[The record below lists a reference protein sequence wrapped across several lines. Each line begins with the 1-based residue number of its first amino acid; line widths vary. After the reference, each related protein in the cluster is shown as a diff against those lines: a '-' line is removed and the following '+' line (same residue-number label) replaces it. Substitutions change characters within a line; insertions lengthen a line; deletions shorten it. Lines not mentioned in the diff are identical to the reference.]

1 MQKWDRASTG
11 LKGLDAIIDDLR
23 SGDNV
28 VWQVDDIKNY
38 REFVLP
44 FVNKAVQSGKRVVY
58 IRFGNHLP
66 LLGKEDRVKIHELKA
81 STGFESFS
89 LQLFQIIE
97 KEGRET
103 FYVFDCLSDL
113 LSVWATD
120 LMIGNFFL
128 ITCPYLY
135 DMNTVAYFA
144 ILRNGHSFKT
154 VARIRETTQVLLDS
168 YNLGG
173 KSCVHPLKA
182 AGRYSPTMFFPHLR
196 KDEEF
201 DPIVNSS
208 EAAELFLNMTSKG
221 MGPSRRNLDYWDR
234 LFIEVEDLLKKN
246 SPARR
251 TKALIDR
258 VSRLLIGKEDR
269 ILAIAKKYLS
279 LGDLMQVKD
288 RMIGTGFIGGK
299 TAGML
304 LARSILSREK
314 PEVWGPLLEQHDSFY
329 IGSDVFYSFIVQN
342 GWWRLFIRQR
352 TRDEYFSMAAVLRE
366 KILKGVFPD
375 EIKEQFQLMLE
386 YFGQS
391 PIIVRS
397 SSLLE
402 DAFGNAFAGKYESI
416 FCPNQGSPESRYEY
430 FENAVRRI
438 FASTMSE
445 NALVYRRRHNLDMHD
460 ELMSLLVQRVSG
472 TSRKNYFYPE
482 VAGVGFSRNPFVWK
496 TGLDPEAGM
505 LRIVHG
511 LGTRAVMRDIGDYP
525 RIVAL
530 DQPTLKPHLGLE
542 ETRKYSQHEVDV
554 INLRDNRFES
564 VPFDDLVAG
573 GVECRLEL
581 IGTKDVLAGNTGF
594 QEDGG
599 SWVLTFD
606 ELLSGTSLT
615 DHMSGLLKVLEK
627 AYSYPVDI
635 EFTLNFSPEGGFKIN
650 LLQCR
655 PLQTKGERRRVV
667 VPRNIERE
675 RVYLSQEGNF
685 MGGSICQPVRKI
697 VYVDPEKYT
706 GLQRTDRYSVAR
718 RIGKIVRGIE
728 DPENTPVFLIGPGR
742 WGSSSPFMG
751 IPVTFAEISRISILG
766 EISFSKKGME
776 PDLSFGTHFFQDL
789 VENDIFYVAIYS
801 DRPDVIFSPDLPA
814 PCEEN
819 SEIEERLQ
827 PVIKVYN
834 VPDMWIMADILTRKI
849 ICFRGRAPA
858 AKSKVAN

>member
-1 MQKWDRASTG
+1 
-11 LKGLDAIIDDLR
+11 
-23 SGDNV
+23 
-28 VWQVDDIKNY
+28 
-38 REFVLP
+38 
-44 FVNKAVQSGKRVVY
+44 
-58 IRFGNHLP
+58 
-66 LLGKEDRVKIHELKA
+66 
-81 STGFESFS
+81 
-89 LQLFQIIE
+89 
-97 KEGRET
+97 
-103 FYVFDCLSDL
+103 
-113 LSVWATD
+113 
-120 LMIGNFFL
+120 
-128 ITCPYLY
+128 
-135 DMNTVAYFA
+135 
-144 ILRNGHSFKT
+144 
-154 VARIRETTQVLLDS
+154 
-168 YNLGG
+168 
-173 KSCVHPLKA
+173 
-182 AGRYSPTMFFPHLR
+182 
-196 KDEEF
+196 
-201 DPIVNSS
+201 
-208 EAAELFLNMTSKG
+208 
-221 MGPSRRNLDYWDR
+221 
-234 LFIEVEDLLKKN
+234 
-246 SPARR
+246 
-251 TKALIDR
+251 
-258 VSRLLIGKEDR
+258 
-269 ILAIAKKYLS
+269 
-279 LGDLMQVKD
+279 
-288 RMIGTGFIGGK
+288 
-299 TAGML
+299 
-304 LARSILSREK
+304 
-314 PEVWGPLLEQHDSFY
+314 
-329 IGSDVFYSFIVQN
+329 
-342 GWWRLFIRQR
+342 
-352 TRDEYFSMAAVLRE
+352 
-366 KILKGVFPD
+366 
-375 EIKEQFQLMLE
+375 
-386 YFGQS
+386 
-391 PIIVRS
+391 
-397 SSLLE
+397 
-402 DAFGNAFAGKYESI
+402 AFAGKYESI

-445 NALVYRRRHNLDMHD
+445 NALVYRRRHNLDMQD

-472 TSRKNYFYPE
+472 TSRKDYFYPE

-554 INLRDNRFES
+554 INLRENRFES
-564 VPFDDLVAG
+564 VSFDDLVAG

-606 ELLSGTSLT
+606 ELLAGTSLT
-615 DHMSGLLKVLEK
+615 DHMSRLLRMLEK
-627 AYSYPVDI
+627 AYSYPVDV

-655 PLQTKGERRRVV
+655 PLQTKGGRRRVV
-667 VPRNIERE
+667 VPRNIERA

-849 ICFRGRAPA
+849 ICFRGPAPA